1 MTPMEMQGI
10 LDAIKAMNEGQYKS
24 YGEYVE
30 QSPRMSKVDP
40 SRQAFDYEV
49 EGVPESKYLL
59 YDYSEPKPYEHSFTE
74 NEIMQILDAYSKG
87 KTYRPMQAE
96 PGTPEYN
103 KEVKEKYKVFFR
115 D

>member
-10 LDAIKAMNEGQYKS
+10 LDIIKQMNEGQYKS
-24 YGEYVE
+24 YGEYVD
-30 QSPRMSKVDP
+30 QSPRMSKRDP

-49 EGVPESKYLL
+49 EGVPESKYYL
-59 YDYSEPKPYEHSFTE
+59 YDYSEPKPYEHTFSE

-87 KTYRPMQAE
+87 KTYRPMEAE
-96 PGTPEYN
+96 PGTPEYTQ
-103 KEVKEKYKVFFR
+103 EVRDKYKVFFR